1 MFLIDSNNFRKNKS
15 LNTKL
20 SNIIINESTILNES
34 FFGKIKTFFL
44 KTKNIGEQVK
54 YIKNHIDLLDND
66 FIYEAELPFYS
77 VKEINSIQIK
87 LSNSIKNRIKTVNA
101 FRSTS
106 VDFSKDDSI
115 NKLIRTYSKNLDI
128 TKKVKVTK
136 NLLKSKLLADIED
149 AYEMAVNNGKN
160 IVSMK
165 TSLNTDS
172 GIKETIL
179 FFLIFA
185 ALGIIIKDMMVLN
198 NIRKS
203 FTSEEYNFIVKVSN
217 LVTFSLA
224 NYYFPLTRALITNI
238 RKNEDV

>member
-1 MFLIDSNNFRKNKS
+1 MFLIDSNNFRKIKS

-77 VKEINSIQIK
+77 VKEINSIQMK
-87 LSNSIKNRIKTVNA
+87 LSNSIKNRIRTVNA
-101 FRSTS
+101 FKTTS

-115 NKLIRTYSKNLDI
+115 NKLIRAYSKNLNI

-136 NLLKSKLLADIED
+136 NLLKSKLLADMED

-172 GIKETIL
+172 GVKETIL

-185 ALGIIIKDMMVLN
+185 ALGIIIKDMMVLS

-203 FTSEEYNFIVKVSN
+203 FTSEEYDFIVKVSN
-217 LVTFSLA
+217 LVSFSIA
-224 NYYFPLTRALITNI
+224 NYYFPLTKTLITNI

>member
-1 MFLIDSNNFRKNKS
+1 MFLIDSNNFRENKLS
-15 LNTKL
+15 NTRL

-44 KTKNIGEQVK
+44 KTKNIGEQV
-54 YIKNHIDLLDND
+54 IKNHIDLLDND

-87 LSNSIKNRIKTVNA
+87 LSNSIRNRIRTVNA
-101 FRSTS
+101 FKTTS

-115 NKLIRTYSKNLDI
+115 NKLIRAYSKNLDI

-136 NLLKSKLLADIED
+136 NLLKSKLLADMED

-172 GIKETIL
+172 GVKETIL

-185 ALGIIIKDMMVLN
+185 ALGIVIKDIMVLN

-203 FTSEEYNFIVKVSN
+203 FTSEEYDFIVKISN
-217 LVTFSLA
+217 LVSFSIA
-224 NYYFPLTRALITNI
+224 NYYFPLTKALITNI

>member
-1 MFLIDSNNFRKNKS
+1 MFLIDSNNFRKIKS

-77 VKEINSIQIK
+77 VKEINSIQMK

-106 VDFSKDDSI
+106 VNFSKDDSI
-115 NKLIRTYSKNLDI
+115 NKLIRAYSKNLDI

-160 IVSMK
+160 IVNMK

-185 ALGIIIKDMMVLN
+185 ALGIIIKDIMVLN

-203 FTSEEYNFIVKVSN
+203 FTSEEYDFIVKVSN
-217 LVTFSLA
+217 LVSFSIA
-224 NYYFPLTRALITNI
+224 NYYFPLTKTLITNI

>member
-1 MFLIDSNNFRKNKS
+1 MFLIDSNNFRENKLS
-15 LNTKL
+15 NTRL

-77 VKEINSIQIK
+77 VKEINSIQMK
-87 LSNSIKNRIKTVNA
+87 LSNSIRNRIRTVNA
-101 FRSTS
+101 FKTTS

-115 NKLIRTYSKNLDI
+115 NKLIRAYSKNLNI

-136 NLLKSKLLADIED
+136 NLLKSKLLADMED

-165 TSLNTDS
+165 TSSGTDS

-203 FTSEEYNFIVKVSN
+203 FTSEEYDFIVRVSN

>member
-136 NLLKSKLLADIED
+136 NLLKSKLLADMED
-149 AYEMAVNNGKN
+149 AYDMAVNNGKN
-160 IVSMK
+160 IVNMK

-203 FTSEEYNFIVKVSN
+203 FTSEEYDFIIKVSN
-217 LVTFSLA
+217 LVSFSIA

>member
-1 MFLIDSNNFRKNKS
+1 MFLVDSNNFRENKLS
-15 LNTKL
+15 NTRL

-87 LSNSIKNRIKTVNA
+87 LSNSIRNRIRTVNA
-101 FRSTS
+101 FKTTS

-115 NKLIRTYSKNLDI
+115 NKLIRAYSKNLDI

-136 NLLKSKLLADIED
+136 NLLKSKLLADMED

-172 GIKETIL
+172 GVKETIL

-185 ALGIIIKDMMVLN
+185 ALGIVIKDIMVLN

-203 FTSEEYNFIVKVSN
+203 FTSEEYDFIVKISN
-217 LVTFSLA
+217 LVSFSIA
-224 NYYFPLTRALITNI
+224 NYYFPLTKALITNI

>member
-1 MFLIDSNNFRKNKS
+1 MFLIDSNNFRENKS
-15 LNTKL
+15 LNIKL

-77 VKEINSIQIK
+77 VKEINSIQMK

-101 FRSTS
+101 FKTTS

-115 NKLIRTYSKNLDI
+115 NKLIRAYSKNLDI

-172 GIKETIL
+172 GVKETIL

-185 ALGIIIKDMMVLN
+185 ALGIIIKGIMVLN

-203 FTSEEYNFIVKVSN
+203 FTSEEYDFIVKVSN
-217 LVTFSLA
+217 LVSFSIA

>member
-34 FFGKIKTFFL
+34 FFG
-44 KTKNIGEQVK
+44 
-54 YIKNHIDLLDND
+54 
-66 FIYEAELPFYS
+66 
-77 VKEINSIQIK
+77 IK
-87 LSNSIKNRIKTVNA
+87 LSNSIKNRIKAVNA
-101 FRSTS
+101 FKTTS

>member
-1 MFLIDSNNFRKNKS
+1 MFLVDSNNFRENKLS
-15 LNTKL
+15 NTRL

-77 VKEINSIQIK
+77 VKEINSIQMK
-87 LSNSIKNRIKTVNA
+87 LSNSIRNRIRTVNA
-101 FRSTS
+101 FKTTS

-115 NKLIRTYSKNLDI
+115 NKLIRAYSKNLNI

-136 NLLKSKLLADIED
+136 NLLKSKLLADMED

-203 FTSEEYNFIVKVSN
+203 FTSEEYDFIVKVSN
-217 LVTFSLA
+217 LVSFSIA
-224 NYYFPLTRALITNI
+224 NYYFPLTKTLITNI

>member
-1 MFLIDSNNFRKNKS
+1 MFLIDSNNFRENKLS
-15 LNTKL
+15 NTRL

-77 VKEINSIQIK
+77 VKEINSIQMK
-87 LSNSIKNRIKTVNA
+87 LSNSIRNRIRTVNA
-101 FRSTS
+101 FKTTS

-115 NKLIRTYSKNLDI
+115 NKLIRAYSKNLNI

-136 NLLKSKLLADIED
+136 NLLKSKLLADMED
-149 AYEMAVNNGKN
+149 AYKMAVNNGKN

-172 GIKETIL
+172 GVKETIL

-203 FTSEEYNFIVKVSN
+203 FTSEEYDFIVKVSN
-217 LVTFSLA
+217 LVSFSIA
-224 NYYFPLTRALITNI
+224 NYYFPLTKALITNI

>member
-1 MFLIDSNNFRKNKS
+1 MFLVDSNNFRENKLS
-15 LNTKL
+15 NTRL

-115 NKLIRTYSKNLDI
+115 NKLIRAYSKNLDI
-128 TKKVKVTK
+128 TKKVKVTI
-136 NLLKSKLLADIED
+136 SRYGRCI
-149 AYEMAVNNGKN
+149 
-160 IVSMK
+160 
-165 TSLNTDS
+165 
-172 GIKETIL
+172 
-179 FFLIFA
+179 
-185 ALGIIIKDMMVLN
+185 
-198 NIRKS
+198 
-203 FTSEEYNFIVKVSN
+203 
-217 LVTFSLA
+217 
-224 NYYFPLTRALITNI
+224 
-238 RKNEDV
+238 